1 MFAVVET
8 GGKQYKV
15 EPESVIRV
23 EKLEGEKGDEITMEN
38 ILAVE
43 SKGEMKVGNPYVK
56 NARVKAEIVNQGKGK
71 KIVVFKYKPK
81 KRIRVKTGHR
91 QHYTTLRVKE
101 IIAG

>member
-1 MFAVVET
+1 MFAVIET

-43 SKGEMKVGNPYVK
+43 NKGEMKVGSPYVK
-56 NARVKAEIVNQGKGK
+56 NAKVKAEIVSQGKGK

>member
-1 MFAVVET
+1 MFAVIET

-38 ILAVE
+38 ILALE
-43 SKGEMKVGNPYVK
+43 SKGEMKVGSPYVK
-56 NARVKAEIVNQGKGK
+56 DARVKAEIVSQGKGK

-81 KRIRVKTGHR
+81 KRIRVKSGHR
-91 QHYTTLRVKE
+91 QPYTTLKVKE